1 MYICIY
7 NITNKGVRLHLI
19 DVGMPHLREKPESR
33 WGVRIIYR
41 ELDPSL
47 GHRTGHVPHLHN
59 AVD

>member
-1 MYICIY
+1 M
-7 NITNKGVRLHLI
+7 RLHLI
-19 DVGMPHLREKPESR
+19 NVGVPHLGEKPESR

-47 GHRTGHVPHLHN
+47 GHRIGHVSPLHN